1 MDDDDDPPPP
11 LAADE
16 RERVD
21 ALAQESAWAVV
32 IAVVVSGFGALIA
45 FSTVCAEQHACLKAG
60 TCYVT
65 SNATMSCGFRTAI
78 TPAGWR
84 MLNASDQWS
93 SLQAMNRGVCA
104 PGLRQSVDPPTGDL
118 ECVRKRSY
126 PSALNEELGDPAAAA
141 GEDHR
146 RWCGKWIDARP
157 LALGTQRWAFFDEQ
171 HVADDVDDV
180 LLAKGSGR
188 LGVSDVAKF
197 RAACRSMVASNSAGP
212 AAERGVCSEVSLGK
226 GKNYL

>member
-118 ECVRKRSY
+118 ECVRKRSSL
-126 PSALNEELGDPAAAA
+126 SALG
-141 GEDHR
+141 
-146 RWCGKWIDARP
+146 
-157 LALGTQRWAFFDEQ
+157 
-171 HVADDVDDV
+171 
-180 LLAKGSGR
+180 
-188 LGVSDVAKF
+188 
-197 RAACRSMVASNSAGP
+197 
-212 AAERGVCSEVSLGK
+212 
-226 GKNYL
+226 

>member
-1 MDDDDDPPPP
+1 MASSDDDED
-11 LAADE
+11 LAPAVQKLSTE
-16 RERVD
+16 E
-21 ALAQESAWAVV
+21 LAQESAWAVV
-32 IAVVVSGFGALIA
+32 IAIVVSGFGALIA

-60 TCYVT
+60 TCYVN

-104 PGLRQSVDPPTGDL
+104 PGLRQSVDPATGDL

-126 PSALNEELGDPAAAA
+126 PSALNEEIGDPAAAA

-146 RWCGKWIDARP
+146 RWCGKWA
-157 LALGTQRWAFFDEQ
+157 AGA
-171 HVADDVDDV
+171 VAHASEGRKGFETGVKGGDRR
-180 LLAKGSGR
+180 AKGGAVGR
-188 LGVSDVAKF
+188 VQKRPVVG
-197 RAACRSMVASNSAGP
+197 
-212 AAERGVCSEVSLGK
+212 
-226 GKNYL
+226 